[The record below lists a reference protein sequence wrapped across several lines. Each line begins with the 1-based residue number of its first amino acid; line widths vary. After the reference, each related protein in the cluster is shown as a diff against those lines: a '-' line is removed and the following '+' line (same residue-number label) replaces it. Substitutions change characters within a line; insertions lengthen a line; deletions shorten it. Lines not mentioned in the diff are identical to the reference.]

1 MGKDKKLNAE
11 QKIIEAAADIF
22 ETKGFEGA
30 RMQQIA
36 DKAGINKALLHYYFR
51 SKDLLFEKVFLKL
64 AGKIF
69 LKFIETFNIEGS
81 IFDKIEMFLQ
91 IHQDLLYKNRKFPI
105 FFFNEITRNPDLMR
119 KLMLNLE
126 ISKKFQE
133 ITKQFDQE
141 KKDGIIRQ
149 DVEVSHLI
157 VNIIS
162 LSVFPYIGSPAIKEI
177 MKEFD
182 LNYEQFLD
190 ERRTMIAQ
198 FVINSIKV

>member
-81 IFDKIEMFLQ
+81 IF
-91 IHQDLLYKNRKFPI
+91 KN
-105 FFFNEITRNPDLMR
+105 N
-119 KLMLNLE
+119 
-126 ISKKFQE
+126 
-133 ITKQFDQE
+133 
-141 KKDGIIRQ
+141 
-149 DVEVSHLI
+149 
-157 VNIIS
+157 
-162 LSVFPYIGSPAIKEI
+162 GS
-177 MKEFD
+177 
-182 LNYEQFLD
+182 
-190 ERRTMIAQ
+190 
-198 FVINSIKV
+198 

>member
-126 ISKKFQE
+126 ISKKIQQ